1 MINNQTMT
9 TLNEIY
15 DTLQRKVQP
24 YLEKFAPYL
33 CIFKNICGVYL
44 LWVFIHFISA
54 HLYIRFCTPNT
65 ILGFMMS
72 PFMAAAPHCQALRWS
87 IYNGGNNIVS
97 MWVTIGIWLMNYFP
111 IFSVSLTETRETK
124 EKDE

>member
-1 MINNQTMT
+1 MIINKTMT
-9 TLNEIY
+9 SLNQIY
-15 DTLQRKVQP
+15 DTLQKKAQP
-24 YLEKFAPYL
+24 YLEILAPYISV
-33 CIFKNICGVYL
+33 CKNIFGIYL
-44 LWVFIHFISA
+44 LWVFVHFISA

-65 ILGFMMS
+65 MLGFVMS

-97 MWVTIGIWLMNYFP
+97 MWVTIGIWLMRYFP
-111 IFSVSLTETRETK
+111 IFSGNVIETK